1 MEIRKN
7 YIVDFWMGPN
17 YIVKKENTQNHVFYD
32 SILFLISRKEGEKEG
47 IRQEKRKK
55 EKGKI
60 ETRKIFNE
68 YSKNYS

>member
-1 MEIRKN
+1 MEIRKT

-55 EKGKI
+55 EKGKT
-60 ETRKIFNE
+60 EARKIFNE
-68 YSKNYS
+68 YTKNYS

>member
-32 SILFLISRKEGEKEG
+32 SILFLISRKEG

-60 ETRKIFNE
+60 ETRKIFNK